1 MEHNHIDKVFKN
13 AAENASFSPPEGLWN
28 NIAQQLPTSNSILNP
43 PANDLVSSLANLST
57 LVKTVIAVTAIAAV
71 SIPIVITTQ
80 SKTENN
86 NLELELER
94 ELKTENIN
102 TKKVQE
108 NTQKE
113 ENLKKEYSE
122 NLSETNN
129 KAPEFSKPIFQNSKS
144 INFEIPKLTVDVV
157 ASSSNCGFGNAK
169 HLFPDEINMNSS
181 HFQTSTR
188 FENMKDKINLGDTF
202 VCGPQQSFS
211 IYQILRTTTNNKVYI
226 DYLDTFLLL
235 EELTPYSMNYVF
247 KVPTAEGIKN
257 KLVGEVLE
265 KEGQVRLV
273 SKNELQNSI
282 TQRRVIY
289 KQSKKA
295 EIIANNLNSN
305 DLLVELYTTLV
316 VKEISWYLN
325 DEFYDENM
333 KQFVYNRNL
342 ELSQYPTFKIKAVYT
357 TQHGCVDS
365 TVSILNSSESV
376 EKEPEWPNVFTPNGD
391 GKNDFWFV
399 QIQGE
404 ESFNLRIFDVYQN
417 LLFETS
423 NKEDKWDGKDKHG
436 KTLEAGTYYFQLN
449 YKMPTKEN
457 KQKTGHIVLIR

>member
-28 NIAQQLPTSNSILNP
+28 NIAQQLPTSNPILNP

-71 SIPIVITTQ
+71 SIPIVITNQ

-86 NLELELER
+86 NIEVQQEI
-94 ELKTENIN
+94 ELKAENIQTN
-102 TKKVQE
+102 KVQE
-108 NTQKE
+108 NTQVE
-113 ENLKKEYSE
+113 ENIKKVYSE

-129 KAPEFSKPIFQNSKS
+129 QAPEFSKPIFHNSKS

-157 ASSSNCGFGNAK
+157 ANSSNCGFGNAK
-169 HLFPDEINMNSS
+169 HLFPDEINMNGS

-188 FENMKDKINLGDTF
+188 FENTKNKINLGDTF

-211 IYQILRTTTNNKVYI
+211 IYQILRTNNNNKVYI
-226 DYLDTFLLL
+226 EYLDTLLLL
-235 EELTPYSMNYVF
+235 EELAPYSMNYVF
-247 KVPTAEGIKN
+247 KVPTAEGIK
-257 KLVGEVLE
+257 KILVGEVLE

-289 KQSKKA
+289 KQTKKA
-295 EIIANNLNSN
+295 DILANELNDN
-305 DLLVELYTTLV
+305 DLLVELYTIQV
-316 VKEISWYLN
+316 VSEITWYLN
-325 DEFYDENM
+325 DEFYSENM

-342 ELSQYPTFKIKAVYT
+342 EMSQHQNLKIKAVYL
-357 TQHGCVDS
+357 TQYGCID
-365 TVSILNSSESV
+365 SSESMLNGSV
-376 EKEPEWPNVFTPNGD
+376 SFTKEPEFANVFTPNGD
-391 GKNDFWFV
+391 GKNDYWFV
-399 QIQGE
+399 QIEGE
-404 ESFNLRIFDVYQN
+404 EKYNLRIFDVYQN
-417 LLFETS
+417 LLFEST
-423 NKEDKWDGKDKHG
+423 NKEDKWDGKDRNG
-436 KTLEAGTYYFQLN
+436 NRVEAGTYYFQLS